1 VPGLIAF
8 RLRRLLGLEIGLLE
22 DVDEDEG
29 YNVRR
34 GGRLGDWAKIG
45 WMASKRSRRAPAVEF
60 MYVRSFLG
68 IYARSRFGIGME

>member
-1 VPGLIAF
+1 LD
-8 RLRRLLGLEIGLLE
+8 RLRTLLGLEIGLLE
-22 DVDEDEG
+22 DVDEEEG